1 MKNVSVIVLAASIA
15 FMAGA
20 GLTYVSVTPWI
31 SDMANQV
38 SIKTQERP
46 FLPPPGSVPSD
57 LMGGEVRV
65 SGGEP
70 PAKSGHQKQAGHEHG
85 PGAAASSGPHHD
97 SSDDHHHEP
106 TKAAKPQKKPQP
118 HDHGALG
125 DAHDHSSH
133 SHGPAKSKK
142 SPREH
147 SQDKQAAATHG
158 HHDGMASGHAHG
170 EAPASATHAAAANPV
185 KPTPASVRQGEELF
199 NVYCA
204 VCHGPEGRGGM
215 PMEKALAGIPKFTPQ
230 LLRRESDPHMF
241 SMVSTGHGPMPGYA
255 EALKPE
261 ERWHV
266 VNYLRTLQDGP
277 ADRKGQNSTKGKG
290 K

>member
-1 MKNVSVIVLAASIA
+1 MKNFSVIVLVASVA

-31 SDMANQV
+31 SDMADQV

-46 FLPPPGSVPSD
+46 FLPPQGSVASD
-57 LMGGEVRV
+57 LMGGEVTV

-70 PAKSGHQKQAGHEHG
+70 AREAGHQEQAGHDHG
-85 PGAAASSGPHHD
+85 PGPAARSGHHHD

-118 HDHGALG
+118 HDHGASG

-142 SPREH
+142 SLHEYSR
-147 SQDKQAAATHG
+147 DKQAAATHG
-158 HHDGMASGHAHG
+158 HHDGMGKGHAHA
-170 EAPASATHAAAANPV
+170 EVSASATHAAAANPV

-204 VCHGPEGRGGM
+204 VCHGREGRGGM
-215 PMEKALAGIPKFTPQ
+215 PMEKTLADIPKFTPQ

-241 SMVSTGHGPMPGYA
+241 SMISTGHGPMPGYA
-255 EALKPE
+255 EALKSE

-266 VNYLRTLQDGP
+266 VNYLRTLQDEP
-277 ADRKGQNSTKGKG
+277 ADRKEQNSSKGKG
-290 K
+290 R

>member
-118 HDHGALG
+118 HDHGASG

-142 SPREH
+142 SPHEH
-147 SQDKQAAATHG
+147 SHDKQAAATHG
-158 HHDGMASGHAHG
+158 HHDGMGSGHAHG
-170 EAPASATHAAAANPV
+170 EAPASATHAAAVNPV
-185 KPTPASVRQGEELF
+185 KPTLASVRQGEELF

-255 EALKPE
+255 EALKPD